1 MKGKRGAAFLMALMM
16 LTTLLAGCG
25 SKEPEEPKTYRI
37 LFIGNS
43 YTYYHDMPTAMFA
56 RLVEQ
61 AGYQVEVTAITK
73 GAHTLEKFADPFDTY
88 GSEVAAALDESR
100 AGCYDYV
107 ILQEQSFRAIGEP
120 ASFYDAVRDLAG
132 RIRAIGAEPVLYAT
146 WGYKE
151 GYSVLQEN
159 NLTSEQMT
167 WKMAAAYTAIG
178 EELDIPVAY
187 VGLAFREM
195 YTTRPLADVYAADKS
210 HPSTLGS
217 YLAAVTIFSTIFEQ
231 DPTAMEIKGMA
242 PEQYKGLLNE
252 AAKNAV
258 FNTPEIPA
266 EYRTSSAGVTG
277 K

>member
-1 MKGKRGAAFLMALMM
+1 MKKKKVVSLLMALMM
-16 LTTLLAGCG
+16 TASLLAGCG
-25 SKEPEEPKTYRI
+25 SKEPEEPKVYRV

-43 YTYYHDMPTAMFA
+43 YTYYHDMPTAYFERIA
-56 RLVEQ
+56 EQ
-61 AGYQVEVTAITK
+61 AGYEVEVTAITK

-88 GSEVAAALDESR
+88 GSEVAVALDESNVGR
-100 AGCYDYV
+100 YDYV
-107 ILQEQSFRAIGEP
+107 VLQEQSFRAIGEP
-120 ASFYDAVRDLAG
+120 ASFYDAVRDLAA
-132 RIRAIGAEPVLYAT
+132 RIRAIGAQPVLYAT

-151 GYSVLQEN
+151 GYTVLLDN
-159 NLTSEQMT
+159 NIDSETMT

-195 YTTRPLADVYAADKS
+195 YTTLPLADVYANDKS
-210 HPSTLGS
+210 HPSPLGS
-217 YLAAVTIFSTIFEQ
+217 YLAAMTIFATMFEK
-231 DPTAMEIKGMA
+231 DPTALPVEGMV
-242 PEQYKGLLNE
+242 PKQYKAAMDE

-258 FNTPEIPA
+258 LNTPEIPA

>member
-1 MKGKRGAAFLMALMM
+1 MRRKRRTAFALAMLMLVS
-16 LTTLLAGCG
+16 LLAGCG

-43 YTYYHDMPTAMFA
+43 YTHYHDMPTALFA
-56 RLVEQ
+56 RIAEQ
-61 AGYQVEVTAITK
+61 AGYQVEVTTIVK

-88 GSEVAAALDESR
+88 GSEVAAELHESR
-100 AGCYDYV
+100 AGRYDYV

-132 RIRAIGAEPVLYAT
+132 RIRAVGAEPILYGT

-159 NLTSEQMT
+159 NLTSEEMT

-195 YTTRPLADVYAADKS
+195 YTTHSLADVYAADKS

-217 YLAAVTIFSTIFEQ
+217 YLAAVTIFSTIFEK
-231 DPTAMEIKGMA
+231 DPTAMEIKGMV
-242 PEQYKGLLNE
+242 PEQYKGILNE

-266 EYRTSSAGVTG
+266 EHRTSSAGVTA